1 MNIESIKRAHAARIT
16 AANELRDL
24 DSSAAGREFS
34 AEEVVTEERL
44 HADISRLDS
53 VIAGGIDANSKAA
66 ALAEAVAG
74 LEDRSGDVSVVN
86 ARQSE
91 LRALESFVDGDAK
104 SASFMPAEARAAL
117 QVNNT
122 GANTVPETM
131 YNEIIK
137 AAIERS

>member
-74 LEDRSGDVSVVN
+74 LEDRSGDV
-86 ARQSE
+86 ARRRGDRTE
-91 LRALESFVDGDAK
+91 IRSFV
-104 SASFMPAEARAAL
+104 
-117 QVNNT
+117 
-122 GANTVPETM
+122 
-131 YNEIIK
+131 
-137 AAIERS
+137 RSISKT